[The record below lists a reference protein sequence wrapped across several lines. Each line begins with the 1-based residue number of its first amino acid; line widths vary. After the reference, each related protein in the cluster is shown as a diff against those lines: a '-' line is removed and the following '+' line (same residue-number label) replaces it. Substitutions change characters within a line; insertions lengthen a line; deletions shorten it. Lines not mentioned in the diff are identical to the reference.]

1 MTFKQKTMLT
11 LALLGVPLFVVAAA
25 PANIPHVGALISN
38 GMLTVTWEAPSDAT
52 NIDFYRVYFSHASI
66 LGNDGNYDDF
76 ERTSGGESTYTF
88 KTLPLKSSQIFIS
101 VLAVN
106 KDGTESEGF
115 ETEASVNISE
125 DASTI
130 APSTPAEQVSDVPAA
145 APDARQE
152 APPSSGVSGTDMP
165 MSVGSVG
172 AISATGVLIAFS
184 KQVSSST
191 QFTTDEFVIT
201 DMSGAALEITGVEVY
216 GTTIILRTAMQEAKK
231 EYQVSILQPIPSED
245 GTNMPTGDPIHF
257 MSFVTEQPS
266 SDMPS
271 TETPTPSEQ
280 QSSLA
285 YIRNPMLGQV
295 NQGMNQG
302 MLAGMSLDPI
312 NLMLRPIRRSD
323 GTYNV
328 IAQWIASAD
337 PQRLIAAY
345 SLFTSTNGI
354 QYGRNAS
361 VPNSETTIQ
370 YTRIPPGLFGVKVAA
385 KDIYGKESQGVQKV
399 INLPNSGL
407 GLLGIMAV
415 SGLAAGSRT
424 RRRKTVVR

>member
-1 MTFKQKTMLT
+1 MMTFTQKTILMLG
-11 LALLGVPLFVVAAA
+11 LLGIPLFVVAAA
-25 PANIPHVGALISN
+25 PANISHVGALITN
-38 GMLTVTWEAPSDAT
+38 GMLTVTWEAPTDTA

-66 LGNDGNYDDF
+66 LGNEGNYDDF
-76 ERTSGGESTYTF
+76 ERTSGSESTYTF
-88 KTLPLKSSQIFIS
+88 KTLPLKSSKIFVS

-106 KDGTESEGF
+106 KDSTESEGF
-115 ETEASVNISE
+115 ETEASVNAPT
-125 DASTI
+125 DA
-130 APSTPAEQVSDVPAA
+130 APVAPVEKTSDAPAA
-145 APDARQE
+145 QE
-152 APPSSGVSGTDMP
+152 APPSSGASATDVP
-165 MSVGSVG
+165 MSIGSVG
-172 AISATGVLIAFS
+172 AISGTGVLFTFS

-191 QFTTDEFVIT
+191 QFTTDEFTIT
-201 DMSGAALEITGVEVY
+201 DMSGAALQITAVEVY

-231 EYQVSILQPIPSED
+231 EYQVTILQPIPSED

-257 MSFVTEQPS
+257 MSFVTENSAPQEVP
-266 SDMPS
+266 MPNDQS
-271 TETPTPSEQ
+271 
-280 QSSLA
+280 SSLA
-285 YIRNPMLGQV
+285 YVRNPMLGQV
-295 NQGMNQG
+295 NPMNQA
-302 MLAGMSLDPI
+302 MLPGMSLDPI
-312 NLMLRPIRRSD
+312 NLILRPIRRSD

-370 YTRIPPGLFGVKVAA
+370 YTRIPAGLFGVKVAA